1 MTELVKLLM
10 VTVLADGDEK
20 RAERSA
26 RAFGGIA
33 SGTPVPNK
41 HFMKR
46 LLEVASEAAHR
57 ARKQFQRAP
66 DRSVDEWLKTGD
78 VVNFFDPALV
88 DDFFDACRSAYQLLG
103 LPNSDFLDYH
113 LKTVN
118 AFWMLTRDER
128 ERLVRHVES
137 LQPEVYLFPL

>member
-1 MTELVKLLM
+1 MTELVKLLV
-10 VTVLADGDEK
+10 VTVLADGDEE

-41 HFMKR
+41 HFVKR
-46 LLEVASEAAHR
+46 LLEVASEDAKR
-57 ARKQFQRAP
+57 AREQFRKAP
-66 DRSVDEWLKTGD
+66 ERSVDEWLEPGD

-88 DDFFDACRSAYQLLG
+88 DDFFDACRTAYQLLG
-103 LPNSDFLDYH
+103 LPDSDFLDNH

-137 LQPEVYLFPL
+137 LQPEVFPL